1 MLNSGAANLKAI
13 ALGIATM
20 VSGIDNH
27 ADATCF
33 NIVQNIRMT
42 FANLGCNVNV
52 NAMLLQIFGR
62 TAGCRYDVA

>member
-1 MLNSGAANLKAI
+1 MLNSRSANLKAI
-13 ALGIATM
+13 TLRIATM
-20 VSGIDNH
+20 VSGVDNH
-27 ADATCF
+27 ADATSLDV
-33 NIVQNIRMT
+33 IKNIRMT